1 MKRFRYK
8 GDLSKHIKRY
18 HPGHTQPLTP
28 VPLQEDE
35 LRSAF
40 TAKHIYQT
48 SSSSSSGISSNSST
62 SSRSSTSS
70 VSSAAAAAS
79 TTQAV
84 VTTAAATVAP
94 TIHIQHPQQV
104 IAVAATAGSGGGA
117 VVAAA
122 SSQQQ
127 QGDNKFFLPLLPQHP
142 LRPTEL
148 VSPSQHQQHKQSE
161 SKVILAT
168 SADGDGRLIPVQISS
183 SPGGQKHITLAKGSF
198 AAAAGSNHLS
208 RSIQIVKGGGAVYTN
223 HTSR

>member
-40 TAKHIYQT
+40 NAKHIYQ
-48 SSSSSSGISSNSST
+48 SSSSGISSNSST

-70 VSSAAAAAS
+70 SVSAAAAA
-79 TTQAV
+79 A
-84 VTTAAATVAP
+84 VTTSQPA

-104 IAVAATAGSGGGA
+104 IAVAGATGA
-117 VVAAA
+117 VVAA
-122 SSQQQ
+122 SSTTTNSS
-127 QGDNKFFLPLLPQHP
+127 GDKFFLPLLPQHP
-142 LRPTEL
+142 LRPTDL
-148 VSPSQHQQHKQSE
+148 MHQQQQNKQQE

-168 SADGDGRLIPVQISS
+168 SADGDGRLIPVHISS
-183 SPGGQKHITLAKGSF
+183 SPGGQKHITLAKADFGRAGGT
-198 AAAAGSNHLS
+198 AASVGQAMT
-208 RSIQIVKGGGAVYTN
+208 RSIQIVKGGGAVYT
-223 HTSR
+223 TAR

>member
-48 SSSSSSGISSNSST
+48 SSSSSSSGISSNSST

-122 SSQQQ
+122 SSQQ
-127 QGDNKFFLPLLPQHP
+127 GDNKFFLPLLPQHP

-148 VSPSQHQQHKQSE
+148 VPQHKQSE

-168 SADGDGRLIPVQISS
+168 SADGDG
-183 SPGGQKHITLAKGSF
+183 SF
-198 AAAAGSNHLS
+198 PEGEPWVHPS
-208 RSIQIVKGGGAVYTN
+208 
-223 HTSR
+223 

>member
-48 SSSSSSGISSNSST
+48 SSSSSGISSNSST

-70 VSSAAAAAS
+70 VSSAAAAS

-104 IAVAATAGSGGGA
+104 IAVEATAGSGGGA

-122 SSQQQ
+122 SSQQ

-148 VSPSQHQQHKQSE
+148 VSPQHQHKQSE

-198 AAAAGSNHLS
+198 AAAGSSHLS

>member
-35 LRSAF
+35 LRTAF
-40 TAKHIYQT
+40 NAKHIYQT
-48 SSSSSSGISSNSST
+48 SSSSSGISSNSST

-70 VSSAAAAAS
+70 VASAAAAAAA
-79 TTQAV
+79 QAV
-84 VTTAAATVAP
+84 TASSHQQQQPA

-104 IAVAATAGSGGGA
+104 IAVAATGASGGAA
-117 VVAAA
+117 VVAA
-122 SSQQQ
+122 SSSSSGGGRS
-127 QGDNKFFLPLLPQHP
+127 GDNKFFLPLLPQHP

-148 VSPSQHQQHKQSE
+148 QQQQQHQKHE

-168 SADGDGRLIPVQISS
+168 SADGDGRLIPVHISS
-183 SPGGQKHITLAKGSF
+183 SPGGQKHITLAKANYGVGGQ
-198 AAAAGSNHLS
+198 AMT
-208 RSIQIVKGGGAVYTN
+208 RSIQIVKGGSAVYT
-223 HTSR
+223 TAR